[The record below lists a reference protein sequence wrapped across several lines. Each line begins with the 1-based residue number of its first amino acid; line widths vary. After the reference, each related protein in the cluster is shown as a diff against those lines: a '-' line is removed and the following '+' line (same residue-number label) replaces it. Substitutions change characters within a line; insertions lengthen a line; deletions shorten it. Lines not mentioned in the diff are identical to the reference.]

1 MTLDELVN
9 QVILDVPEAPIM
21 TIREQIKRMARE
33 LCQEADAWVVE
44 GIVVVAAKSGYP
56 QVLTPENGEVLRIS
70 ALKDTDRP
78 LKANFDFEQKR
89 PDQITMLRDTKSD
102 TLTGR
107 LACRPAVGADLP
119 DALLNDHADA
129 IADGA
134 RWRLLLMPQ
143 PWRNPEMATY
153 YQTQYR
159 SGTTDAKRLAS
170 FGHARGGVRVKARQF
185 I

>member
-1 MTLDELVN
+1 MTLDDMLN

-21 TIREQIKRMARE
+21 TVREQIKRMARE
-33 LCQEADAWVVE
+33 LCQEADAWVIE
-44 GIVVVAAKSGYP
+44 GIVVVAAKSGYA

-70 ALKDTDRP
+70 ALKDTDRD

-89 PDQITMLRDTKSD
+89 PNQITMLRDTKSD

-119 DALLNDHADA
+119 EALLNDHADT
-129 IADGA
+129 ICNGA

-143 PWRNPEMATY
+143 PWRDPEMATY

-170 FGHARGGVRVKARQF
+170 FGHARGGIRVKARQF